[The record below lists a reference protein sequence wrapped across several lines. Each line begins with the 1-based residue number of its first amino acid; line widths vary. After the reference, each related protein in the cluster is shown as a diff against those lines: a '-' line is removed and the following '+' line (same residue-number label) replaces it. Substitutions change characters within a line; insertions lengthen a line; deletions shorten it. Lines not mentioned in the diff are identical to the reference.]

1 MKNKK
6 VLAVLV
12 AVSMAA
18 SLSACGGGSGDSAA
32 SSANTEEA
40 TTQAEAEDTTSDA
53 SKEGESEAIT
63 GAIAQFADGWGDT
76 NSPFDPLAITE
87 TWTFEEMRNNLGAI
101 PASDASFS
109 IAGNIRTEDNV
120 YWTALRDGYKDMIAF
135 ENANGLSGVTIDVQS
150 ALNEADTEGQL
161 AVMKDQIRSGA
172 NVIMISPI
180 STSNCTEG
188 VEVAHEDGIPTIA
201 VNNEFNGA
209 DMFVGPNSYAEG
221 EQAAE
226 WANDNVGSGK
236 AAIIMGL
243 AGTDVVKNRTNG
255 FVEKLAA
262 LNSEIEVVDQQN
274 ADWDRD
280 KAKDVCATFLKTY
293 DDLKII
299 FCNNDVMA
307 LGAVE
312 AIKEANLKL
321 NEDIYVIGA
330 DGTDEAYESIHNN
343 ELSATISMFPY
354 YEGMMASEVTT
365 RVMLGQTMP
374 KVVWTPSMAV
384 DAKNIDTDDAELI
397 GWTDPTIE

>member
-6 VLAVLV
+6 LLAVLV
-12 AVSMAA
+12 TLSMAA
-18 SLSACGGGSGDSAA
+18 SLSACGGSDAPANNTQDQSSAA
-32 SSANTEEA
+32 ESQTGGTASDGAASESA
-40 TTQAEAEDTTSDA
+40 
-53 SKEGESEAIT
+53 G

-76 NSPFDPLAITE
+76 NVAFDPLAISE
-87 TWTFEEMRNNLGAI
+87 TWTFEEMRENLGAV
-101 PASDASFS
+101 PLSDASFS

-135 ENANGLSGVTIDVQS
+135 ENESGLTGVSVDVQS

-161 AVMKDQIRSGA
+161 SVMKDQIRSGA
-172 NVIMISPI
+172 NIIMISPI

-188 VEVAHEDGIPTIA
+188 VETAHEDGIPTIA

-226 WANDNVGSGK
+226 WANDKVGSGK
-236 AAIIMGL
+236 AVIIMGL

-255 FVEKLAA
+255 FVDKLQA
-262 LNSEIEVVDQQN
+262 LNSRIEVVDQQN

-280 KAKDVCATFLKTY
+280 TAKDVCATILKTY
-293 DDLKII
+293 DDLKVI

-312 AIKEANLKL
+312 AIKEANLVL
-321 NEDIYVIGA
+321 NQDIFVIGA

-365 RVMLGQTMP
+365 RIMLGQTMP
-374 KVVWTPSMAV
+374 KVIWTPSMAV
-384 DAKNIDTDDAELI
+384 DASNIDTDDAELI
-397 GWTDPTIE
+397 GWTDPVFE